1 MAKLTA
7 DQIIIAKAWLHD
19 IFVAGGIYP
28 NPKRAVAIDEYANM
42 YGTHH
47 WNKRRLPEICNK
59 AKILCD
65 AIKNRKVDVQLFKNY
80 DEVLEFFSGQHFS
93 TSLDDKYGNTT
104 ARKPASML
112 ARYISWFCS
121 NFDKFVWYDGNTST
135 YEREEI
141 QKTTLG
147 RALFKD
153 SCFESQHT
161 PAVTKATT
169 TSTTTTRAPS
179 TGTPGQPQNN
189 FKSRGPLSG
198 VAVDLISTPNQKEHP
213 SGPLFSIN
221 GFDSNSNLLEDTM
234 YIRPVEADPKSQIK
248 YMVTGVNG
256 ETNKVLFGKAKG
268 YGYCQIYFD
277 NYADADACLKKAL
290 ANGIKMQP
298 NVSIIKVCQ
307 LNKVL
312 PNGYFKIGTEYGAAY
327 ISASKL
333 NECLTEEADQE
344 QPTTLTN
351 KEKWERYEEAFFH
364 EM

>member
-7 DQIIIAKAWLHD
+7 DQINTAKAWLHD

-28 NPKRAVAIDEYANM
+28 NPKRAVKTEDYGNM

-47 WNKRRLPEICNK
+47 WNRNRRIELCNK

-65 AIKNRKVDVQLFKNY
+65 AIKIRKVDVQLFKNY
-80 DEVLEFFSGQHFS
+80 DEILEYFSKQYFS
-93 TSLDDKYGNTT
+93 ISLDDPYGNST
-104 ARKPASML
+104 AKKPASML

-141 QKTTLG
+141 QKTILG
-147 RALFKD
+147 KALFNNY
-153 SCFESQHT
+153 CFESQRT
-161 PAVTKATT
+161 PVVAKVATAS
-169 TSTTTTRAPS
+169 TSTTRAPS
-179 TGTPGQPQNN
+179 TGIPGQPQNN
-189 FKSRGPLSG
+189 FKARGALSN
-198 VAVDLISTPNQKEHP
+198 VAIDLISTPNQKEHP

-221 GFDSNSNLLEDTM
+221 GYDSNGVLLEDTM
-234 YIRPVEADPKSQIK
+234 YIRPVEADPKSQAK
-248 YMVTGVNG
+248 YVVNG
-256 ETNKVLFGKAKG
+256 TNKVLFGKAKG

-277 NYADADACLKKAL
+277 NYADAENCMKKATQ
-290 ANGIKMQP
+290 NGIKMQQ
-298 NVSIIKVCQ
+298 NIATVKVGQ

-312 PNGYFKIGTEYGAAY
+312 PNGYFKIGTEYGAVY

>member
-7 DQIIIAKAWLHD
+7 DQINTAKAWLHD

-28 NPKRAVAIDEYANM
+28 NPKRAIDIAEYSNM
-42 YGTHH
+42 YGTYYK
-47 WNKRRLPEICNK
+47 NADRRPEICAK

-65 AIKNRKVDVQLFKNY
+65 AIKTRKVDVQLFKNY
-80 DEVLEFFSGQHFS
+80 DKILEYFSRQYFS
-93 TSLDDKYGNTT
+93 TSLDDQFGNFS
-104 ARKPASML
+104 ARKPATML

-121 NFDKFVWYDGNTST
+121 NFNKFVWYDGNTST

-141 QKTTLG
+141 QKTILG
-147 RALFKD
+147 NALFND

-161 PAVTKATT
+161 SAVITATT
-169 TSTTTTRAPS
+169 TSTTNTRAPS
-179 TGTPGQPQNN
+179 TGIPGQPQNP
-189 FKSRGPLSG
+189 FKSRGALSN
-198 VAVDLISTPNQKEHP
+198 VAIDLISTPNQKEHP

-221 GFDSNSNLLEDTM
+221 GFDSNGSLLEDTM
-234 YIRPVEADPKSQIK
+234 YIRPVESDPKSQAK
-248 YMVTGVNG
+248 YMQGN
-256 ETNKVLFGKAKG
+256 TNKVLFGKAKG

-277 NYADADACLKKAL
+277 NYNDAENCMKKATQ
-290 ANGIKMQP
+290 NGIKMQP

-312 PNGYFKIGTEYGAAY
+312 SNGYFKIGTEYGAVY

-351 KEKWERYEEAFFH
+351 KEKWERYEEAFYH
-364 EM
+364 DCN

>member
-7 DQIIIAKAWLHD
+7 DQINTAKAWLHD

-28 NPKRAVAIDEYANM
+28 NPKRAVKIDDYANM
-42 YGTHH
+42 YGTHP

-80 DEVLEFFSGQHFS
+80 DTILEYFSKQYFS
-93 TSLDDKYGNTT
+93 TALDDQFGNTS

-121 NFDKFVWYDGNTST
+121 NFNKFVWYDGNTST

-141 QKTTLG
+141 QKTILG
-147 RALFKD
+147 RALFND

-169 TSTTTTRAPS
+169 SSTTTTRAPS

-189 FKSRGPLSG
+189 FKSRGPLSN

-221 GFDSNSNLLEDTM
+221 GFDSNSTLLEDTM
-234 YIRPVEADPKSQIK
+234 YIRPVEADPKSQEK
-248 YMVTGVNG
+248 YMQGN
-256 ETNKVLFGKAKG
+256 TNKVLFGKAKG

-277 NYADADACLKKAL
+277 NLADAEACLRKAL
-290 ANGIKMQP
+290 ANGIKMPQ
-298 NVSIIKVCQ
+298 NVSIVKVCQ
-307 LNKVL
+307 LSKVL

>member
-7 DQIIIAKAWLHD
+7 DQINTAKAWLHD

-28 NPKRAVAIDEYANM
+28 NPKRAVKTDDYGNM
-42 YGTHH
+42 YGAHR
-47 WNKRRLPEICNK
+47 WNRNRRTELCNK

-65 AIKNRKVDVQLFKNY
+65 AIKTRKVDVQLFKNY
-80 DEVLEFFSGQHFS
+80 DTILEYFSTQYFS
-93 TSLDDKYGNTT
+93 TSLDDPYGNTT
-104 ARKPASML
+104 AKKPASML

-141 QKTTLG
+141 QKTILG
-147 RALFKD
+147 RALFND
-153 SCFESQHT
+153 SCFESQRT
-161 PAVTKATT
+161 PAVTKSTT
-169 TSTTTTRAPS
+169 KSTTTTRAPS

-189 FKSRGPLSG
+189 FKSRGPLSN
-198 VAVDLISTPNQKEHP
+198 VAVDLISAPNQKEHP

-234 YIRPVEADPKSQIK
+234 YIRPVEADSKSQEK
-248 YMVTGVNG
+248 YMQGN
-256 ETNKVLFGKAKG
+256 TNKVLFGKAKG

-277 NYADADACLKKAL
+277 NLADAELCLKKAL
-290 ANGIKMQP
+290 DNGIKMPQ
-298 NVSIIKVCQ
+298 NVSIVKVCQ

-312 PNGYFKIGTEYGAAY
+312 PNGYFKIGTEYGAVY

>member
-1 MAKLTA
+1 MAKLTT
-7 DQIIIAKAWLHD
+7 DQITIAKAWLHD
-19 IFVAGGIYP
+19 IFVAGGVYP
-28 NPKRAVAIDEYANM
+28 NPKRAVATDEYANM
-42 YGTHH
+42 YGTHR
-47 WNKRRLPEICNK
+47 WNKNRRAELCNK

-65 AIKNRKVDVQLFKNY
+65 AIKTRKVDVQLFKTY
-80 DEVLEFFSGQHFS
+80 DSILEYFSNQYFS
-93 TSLDDKYGNTT
+93 TALDDLYGNTT
-104 ARKPASML
+104 AKKPASML

-141 QKTTLG
+141 RKTILG
-147 RALFKD
+147 RALFND
-153 SCFESQHT
+153 ACFESQRI

-169 TSTTTTRAPS
+169 ASNTTTRASS
-179 TGTPGQPQNN
+179 TGTPGQPLNN
-189 FKSRGPLSG
+189 FKSRGALSN
-198 VAVDLISTPNQKEHP
+198 VAIDLISTPNQKEHP

-221 GFDSNSNLLEDTM
+221 GFDSNNTLLEDTM
-234 YIRPVEADPKSQIK
+234 YIRPVEADPKSQAK
-248 YMVTGVNG
+248 YVVNG
-256 ETNKVLFGKAKG
+256 TNKVLFGKAKG

-277 NYADADACLKKAL
+277 NYADAENCMKA
-290 ANGIKMQP
+290 AVQNGIKMQS
-298 NVSIIKVCQ
+298 NVSVIKVCQ

-312 PNGYFKIGTEYGAAY
+312 PNGYFKIGTEYGAVY

>member
-7 DQIIIAKAWLHD
+7 DQITTAKAWLHD
-19 IFVAGGIYP
+19 IFVAGGVYP
-28 NPKRAVAIDEYANM
+28 NPKRAVAMDDYGNM
-42 YGTHH
+42 YGTHYH
-47 WNKRRLPEICNK
+47 NKNRRPEICAK

-65 AIKNRKVDVQLFKNY
+65 AIKTRKVDVQLFKEY
-80 DEVLEFFSGQHFS
+80 DSILEFFSRQYFS
-93 TSLDDKYGNTT
+93 TALDDRYGN
-104 ARKPASML
+104 ASAKKPAGML

-121 NFDKFVWYDGNTST
+121 NFDKFVWYDGNNST

-141 QKTTLG
+141 QKTILG
-147 RALFKD
+147 RALFND
-153 SCFESQHT
+153 SCFESQRT

-179 TGTPGQPQNN
+179 TGIPGQPQNN
-189 FKSRGPLSG
+189 FKSRGALSN

-221 GFDSNSNLLEDTM
+221 GFDSNSTLLEDTM
-234 YIRPVEADPKSQIK
+234 YIRPVEADPKSQAK
-248 YMVTGVNG
+248 YVVNG
-256 ETNKVLFGKAKG
+256 TNKVLFGKAKG

-277 NYADADACLKKAL
+277 NYADAENCMKTAIQ
-290 ANGIKMQP
+290 NGIKMQS
-298 NVSIIKVCQ
+298 NVSVIKICQ

-312 PNGYFKIGTEYGAAY
+312 SNGYFKIGTEYGAVY